1 MNKLEINID
10 QYLSEQDKHNI
21 AREWFRDTLAAKY
34 RENPERIISNAA
46 YYIISQECDKITPDF
61 EDLLVEN
68 VKKVI
73 TQLSAHTV
81 FNKPDAWDRDGNS
94 SYHLL
99 KGIVASKKE
108 RLENKVDKI
117 IDELNPTITDID
129 VDYEIRQMIL
139 KRLGWS
145 E

>member
-1 MNKLEINID
+1 MSNVEIDID

-21 AREWFRDTLAAKY
+21 AREWFKEQLSAKY
-34 RENPERIISNAA
+34 KENPERIISNAA
-46 YYIISQECDKITPDF
+46 YYIISQECDKITPHF
-61 EDLLVEN
+61 EALLVEN

-99 KGIVASKKE
+99 KSVVASKKE
-108 RLENKVDKI
+108 RLENKIDKI

-139 KRLGWS
+139 KRLGW
-145 E
+145 EQ

>member
-1 MNKLEINID
+1 MNIEIDVNH
-10 QYLSEQDKHNI
+10 YLTEDDKRDI
-21 AREWFRDTLAAKY
+21 ARQWFRDTLAAKY

-46 YYIISQECDKITPDF
+46 YYIVSQECDNITPEF
-61 EDLLVEN
+61 QNLLVEN

-73 TQLSAHTV
+73 TQLTAHTV

-99 KGIVASKKE
+99 KSIVESKRE
-108 RLENKVDKI
+108 RINNKIEKL
-117 IDELNPTITDID
+117 IDEMSPSITDVDI
-129 VDYEIRQMIL
+129 DYEIRQMIL
-139 KRLGWS
+139 KRLGWG